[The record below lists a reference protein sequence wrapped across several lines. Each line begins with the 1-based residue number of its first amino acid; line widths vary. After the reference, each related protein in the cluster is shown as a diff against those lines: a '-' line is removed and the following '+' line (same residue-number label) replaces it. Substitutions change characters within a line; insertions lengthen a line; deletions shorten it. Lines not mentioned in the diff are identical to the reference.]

1 MKETTS
7 ILLKAFTLVALT
19 ASASHAAV
27 IQYTTDANTLH
38 LYNFNEATN
47 TSFADTGSG
56 TTTNLTSNK
65 GTAGIAGF
73 SGFGNAFDVEAGG
86 RNTGG
91 GGDFG
96 RAGNLTPG
104 AQSNFQGVNGSF
116 TYDLMFYTSNISNDQ
131 TLLNRD
137 GDFTGTR
144 GWGLSIGSGN
154 VSFSPNGTTSLSLAI
169 PTTGTNAFVADQWFH
184 VAVAYNGLENTAGN
198 TSFYW
203 TRVDSATTTANLLGT
218 GLLTVD
224 AIATTANHF
233 AVGATSRT
241 EWRFQLEGGVDEVRI
256 SDIART
262 ADQFI
267 FAVPEPN
274 TSMLLGG
281 LGILALLHRRRMA

>member
-7 ILLKAFTLVALT
+7 TLLKAFTLVALT
-19 ASASHAAV
+19 ASASQAAV

-47 TSFADTGSG
+47 TSFADAGSG

-86 RNTGG
+86 RNTGA

-96 RAGNLTPG
+96 RAGNTAPG
-104 AQSNFQGVNGSF
+104 AQSNFQGANGSF
-116 TYDLMFYTSNISNDQ
+116 TYDLMFYTSSISTDQ
-131 TLLNRD
+131 ALLSRD
-137 GDFTGTR
+137 GADGQR
-144 GWGLSIGSGN
+144 GWGLSIGNGN
-154 VSFSPNGTTSLSLAI
+154 VSFSPNGTTSLSLGI
-169 PTTGTNAFVADQWFH
+169 PTTGANAFVADQWFH

-224 AIATTANHF
+224 AIATTGTGF
-233 AVGATSRT
+233 GVGATSRT
-241 EWRFQLEGGVDEVRI
+241 PWRFQLEGGVDEVRI

-267 FAVPEPN
+267 FAVPEPS